1 MTECHHGAGLP
12 AAHPVVGGDSHLC
25 ASCFDEGLAE
35 SVHKWRRAG
44 GAPDVEV
51 AIDPAELEGLDEEG
65 VRALYDERLAQQ
77 QSTASRGDLPFAYHL
92 SATAV
97 LLSGARQSCC
107 MLHSCAI
114 VYAFLEDYP
123 LSTHLL
129 RQR

>member
-77 QSTASRGDLPFAYHL
+77 QSTASREVTSPLPITFPQLL
-92 SATAV
+92 SCSLGHARAVVCCTAV
-97 LLSGARQSCC
+97 
-107 MLHSCAI
+107 
-114 VYAFLEDYP
+114 P
-123 LSTHLL
+123 
-129 RQR
+129 